1 MLHYTIKHL
10 SGLRA
15 HKNDEKAIS
24 PDKYVLL
31 PSITQRITTSE
42 LRVFRSTMS
51 FHRKVLLAM
60 ALI

>member
-10 SGLRA
+10 SVLRA

-31 PSITQRITTSE
+31 RSIIRHITTSE
-42 LRVFRSTMS
+42 LRAFRSMS
-51 FHRKVLLAM
+51 FHEKGLLTI
-60 ALI
+60 LL